1 MTEALLQ
8 VEECEMMFG
17 VPSAKPNQ
25 FCRALKLC
33 EVIATECSPCFS
45 TISFTRLAMSFRASS
60 QETSTNFPSPRSP
73 VRFMGF
79 LRRIGEFQTYIA
91 LEPRAQ

>member
-25 FCRALKLC
+25 FWKALKLC
-33 EVIATECSPCFS
+33 EVIATACSPCFS

-79 LRRIGEFQTYIA
+79 LRRIEEFYTYIA